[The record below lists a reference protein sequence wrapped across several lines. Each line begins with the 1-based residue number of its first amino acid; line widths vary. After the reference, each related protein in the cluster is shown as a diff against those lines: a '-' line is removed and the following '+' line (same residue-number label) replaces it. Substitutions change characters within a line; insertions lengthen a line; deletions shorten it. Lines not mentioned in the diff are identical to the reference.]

1 MAALPYIQLY
11 PADYLADTA
20 HLNAAQH
27 GAYLLLIM
35 NYWQTG
41 APLKDSN
48 VRLANVAR
56 MSQQE
61 WIEARE
67 LLEEFFEIKDGEWI
81 HHRIERDLSGVYSKS
96 KNASMAGKASAEAR
110 RIKRLTNVAT
120 NVQQNVNHTDV
131 DVDVDVDVDTDLEQ
145 KQNQKTLQLVGT
157 PAPVKAKKVAKQKD
171 PEAEAKKEANAKT
184 WQAYAD
190 SYFNRY
196 SAEPVRNAKANKM
209 ISEIVKRLGADE
221 APHVAFYYVTINDS
235 FFIKNVHDLGLLLS
249 KCESVRTQWVTGT
262 QITGTTARQIE
273 NTQSNI
279 SAAEEAKRMMREG
292 GIQNAFLKR

>member
-61 WIEARE
+61 WLETRE
-67 LLEEFFEIKDGEWI
+67 MLEEFFDIKDGEWI

-96 KNASMAGKASAEAR
+96 KNASIAGKASAEAR

-120 NVQQNVNHTDV
+120 NVQRKANHTDT
-131 DVDVDVDVDTDLEQ
+131 DTDTDTKKDQ
-145 KQNQKTLQLVGT
+145 KLLSPDKPDDGMFSKFWSVYPNK
-157 PAPVKAKKVAKQKD
+157 KAKGAAEKAWAKAKPDQLLFERIIQAVMKQRASEDWLKD
-171 PEAEAKKEANAKT
+171 GGKFIPHPASWLNAKR
-184 WQAYAD
+184 WD
-190 SYFNRY
+190 D
-196 SAEPVRNAKANKM
+196 EIKA
-209 ISEIVKRLGADE
+209 ITG
-221 APHVAFYYVTINDS
+221 
-235 FFIKNVHDLGLLLS
+235 LS
-249 KCESVRTQWVTGT
+249 KTSGFSGQR
-262 QITGTTARQIE
+262 
-273 NTQSNI
+273 NY
-279 SAAEEAKRMMREG
+279 EEG
-292 GIQNAFLKR
+292 LHDNGDDTFGF